1 MSIDRLWRA
10 IAVLALLVTTAA
22 PAVAQVQGGSITGTI
37 RDEQGAVLPGV
48 EVTLTGPAEKQTFT
62 TSADGQFRFL
72 NLAPGTYRVTASLT
86 NFARLVRDE
95 IALVVGQSVTLPITM
110 KVATVQED
118 VTVSGASPI
127 IDTKKTGTST
137 NFTQDEL
144 SKIPNSR
151 DPWALL
157 RTVPG
162 IIVDRVNIAGNET
175 GQQSNYSGKGA
186 LGRESTWTLDGV
198 VITDMSA
205 TGASPSY
212 FDYDAFEE
220 IQISTSN
227 HDIRQPTSGIGL
239 NMIVKR
245 GTNQFRGTARGYFTN
260 DALEASNLPDELAA
274 RGITPDTADHNE
286 QIADYGFD
294 LGGPIFRNKAW
305 AWGSWTTQDI
315 RLGRQA
321 GRLIDRTLLKTINVK
336 GNWQATS
343 KDMVSVLYF
352 NGAKEKFGR
361 GTGQAQ
367 REAETATWNQ
377 GNYYPESR
385 PHGLVKIQ
393 DDRVLTPSMF
403 LSAKYA
409 YYGTG
414 FSLEPRGGLD
424 LPSARDAINSTT
436 SGSTRA
442 QFFLRPQHMF
452 NADGNWFRG
461 GMGGSHDF
469 KYGIGYRRTD
479 AFSQVIWPADKV
491 QSRIES
497 ATSRV
502 ARLYREGAG
511 TDRTQY
517 FNLYVGDTFSRDR
530 LTLDVGVRYD
540 RQWGEA
546 LPSATESNGAYP
558 NVVPGIAFAGY
569 DAPFTWNDFTPRAG
583 FTYALDATG
592 RTLLRG
598 SIGTSVGQ
606 LSNGTVGFSNPS
618 SAVGFADYPWIDSD
632 GSGYAEPAEITIT
645 PSPITFGG
653 GFNPSAPT
661 AVQSAN
667 ILDPDLKAPLTTAA
681 TIGVDRELMPNL
693 AVSVA
698 YSWNRTTR
706 YAYDPWNGVGPDDYE
721 LADTAA
727 TPGGQLTV
735 DVPGRGPYS
744 AVIYRPIPAAVT
756 AGGNGRIRTNF
767 EGYSTRYNGLD
778 FTLTKRLSNRWM
790 ARFATSYN
798 DATQH
803 YDAANRVGAFGN
815 PTSID
820 GFNDTLQIGTL
831 VPQASATVDGGQMY
845 QLSSGSGQGEVF
857 INGKWMMNLNGLY
870 QLPWDM
876 EVAGNLY
883 GKQGSPLPPV
893 ASVSLGLDGT
903 HNVLLVSEVDDVRLD
918 NVWNVDVRLAKTFRV
933 GRSSINFAADLFN
946 VFNNNVELQRNRVMG
961 GTFNQLNQNLSP
973 RILRFGMRVGF

>member
-1 MSIDRLWRA
+1 MTIERLWRA
-10 IAVLALLVTTAA
+10 IAVIVLLAVTAA
-22 PAVAQVQGGSITGTI
+22 PALAQVQGGNITGTI
-37 RDEQGAVLPGV
+37 KDEQGAVLPGV
-48 EVTLTGPAEKQTFT
+48 EVTLTGPAETQTFT
-62 TSADGQFRFL
+62 TGADGQFRFL
-72 NLAPGTYRVTASLT
+72 NLGPGTYKLTASLS

-110 KVATVQED
+110 RVASVQEA
-118 VTVSGASPI
+118 VEVSGASPI

-144 SKIPNSR
+144 ARIPNSR

-162 IIVDRVNIAGNET
+162 IIVDRINIAGNET

-205 TGASPSY
+205 TGASPTY

-245 GTNQFRGTARGYFTN
+245 GTNQYRGTVRGYFTN
-260 DALEASNLPDELAA
+260 DALEASNVPAELEA

-377 GNYYPESR
+377 GNYYPENR

-393 DDRVLTPSMF
+393 DDRVITPSVF

-414 FSLEPRGGLD
+414 FSLAPRGGLD
-424 LPSARDAINSTT
+424 GQTTRDAVNSTT
-436 SGSTRA
+436 SGTTRGS
-442 QFFLRPQHMF
+442 FFLRPQHIV
-452 NADGNWFRG
+452 NADGNWFRS

-469 KYGIGYRRTD
+469 KYGLGYRRTD
-479 AFSQVIWPADKV
+479 AFSQTIWPGDKV
-491 QSRIES
+491 QGRIES
-497 ATSRV
+497 ATNTV

-517 FNLYVGDTFSRDR
+517 FSAYVGDTFSRDR
-530 LTLDVGVRYD
+530 LTLDLGVRYD

-558 NVVPGIAFAGY
+558 NVVPGISFTGY
-569 DAPFTWNDFTPRAG
+569 KAPFTWSDFTPRAG
-583 FTYALDATG
+583 FTYALDASG
-592 RTLLRG
+592 QTLLRG

-618 SAVGFADYPWIDSD
+618 SSVGYADYSWTDLNGNGFAD
-632 GSGYAEPAEITIT
+632 PAEITIT
-645 PSPITFGG
+645 PQPITFGG
-653 GFNPSAPT
+653 GFNPNDPT
-661 AVQSAN
+661 AVRSAN
-667 ILDPDLKAPLTTAA
+667 IIDPDLKAPLTTAA

-698 YSWNRTTR
+698 YSWNRTSR

-721 LADTAA
+721 LASTVTA
-727 TPGGQLTV
+727 P
-735 DVPGRGPYS
+735 DGRS
-744 AVIYRPIPAAVT
+744 ISVYRPIPAAVA

-767 EGYSTRYNGLD
+767 EGYSTRYNGVD
-778 FTLTKRLSNRWM
+778 FTLTKRLSNKWM
-790 ARFATSYN
+790 ARFAAAYN

-803 YDAANRVGAFGN
+803 YDENNRVGAFGN
-815 PTSID
+815 PTPVD
-820 GFNDTLQIGTL
+820 GYIDTLAIGTL
-831 VPQASATVDGGQMY
+831 VPQASAVVDGGQMY

-870 QLPWDM
+870 QLPWNM

-903 HNVLLVSEVDDVRLD
+903 HNVLVVSEIDDVRLE
-918 NVWNVDVRLAKTFRV
+918 NVWNLDLRLAKTFTV
-933 GRSSINFAADLFN
+933 GRSNINFAADLFN
-946 VFNNNVELQRNRVMG
+946 VFNQNFGLQRNRVLG

-973 RILRFGMRVGF
+973 RILRFGVRVGF

>member
-1 MSIDRLWRA
+1 MSIDRLRRA

-22 PAVAQVQGGSITGTI
+22 PALAQVQGGSITGTI

-48 EVTLTGPAEKQTFT
+48 EVTLTGPAESQTFT
-62 TSADGQFRFL
+62 TNADGQFRFL
-72 NLAPGTYRVTASLT
+72 NLAPGTYRVTASLA

-95 IALVVGQSVTLPITM
+95 IALVVGQSITLPITM
-110 KVATVQED
+110 KVASVQED

-144 SKIPNSR
+144 ARIPNSR

-162 IIVDRVNIAGNET
+162 IIVDRINIAGNET

-205 TGASPSY
+205 TGASPTY

-260 DALEASNLPDELAA
+260 DALEWDNVPAELSA

-294 LGGPIFRNKAW
+294 LGGPILRNKAW

-321 GRLIDRTLLKTINVK
+321 GRLIDRTLLKTVNLK

-343 KDMVSVLYF
+343 KDMISVLYF

-367 REAETATWNQ
+367 READTATWNQ
-377 GNYYPESR
+377 GNYYPENR

-393 DDRVLTPSMF
+393 DDRVLSPSVF

-414 FSLEPRGGLD
+414 FSLAPRGGLD
-424 LPSARDAINSTT
+424 GQTTRDAVNSTT
-436 SGSTRA
+436 SGTTRGS
-442 QFFLRPQHMF
+442 FFLRPQHIV
-452 NADGNWFRG
+452 NADGNWFRS

-479 AFSQVIWPADKV
+479 AFSQTIWPGDKV
-491 QSRIES
+491 QGRIES
-497 ATSRV
+497 ATNTV

-517 FNLYVGDTFSRDR
+517 FSAYVGDTFSRDR
-530 LTLDVGVRYD
+530 VTLDLGVRYD

-558 NVVPGIAFAGY
+558 NVVPGISFSGY
-569 DAPFTWNDFTPRAG
+569 KAPFTWNDFTPRAG
-583 FTYALDATG
+583 FTYALDNSG

-618 SAVGFADYPWIDSD
+618 SSVGYADYPWADLNGNGFAD
-632 GSGYAEPAEITIT
+632 PEEITIT
-645 PSPITFGG
+645 PQPITFAG
-653 GFNPSAPT
+653 GFNPNAPT
-661 AVQSAN
+661 AVTSAN
-667 ILDPDLKAPLTTAA
+667 VIDPDLKAPLTTAA
-681 TIGVDRELMPNL
+681 TLGVDRELMANL
-693 AVSVA
+693 AISVA

-721 LADTAA
+721 LASTVVAPD
-727 TPGGQLTV
+727 GRSV
-735 DVPGRGPYS
+735 DV
-744 AVIYRPIPAAVT
+744 YRPIPAAVA

-767 EGYSTRYNGLD
+767 EGYSTRYNGID

-798 DATQH
+798 NATQH
-803 YDAANRVGAFGN
+803 YAENNRVGAFGN
-815 PTSID
+815 PTPVD
-820 GFNDTLQIGTL
+820 GYIDTLAIGTL
-831 VPQASATVDGGQMY
+831 VPQASAVVDGGQMY

-876 EVAGNLY
+876 EVAGNVY

-903 HNVLLVSEVDDVRLD
+903 HNVLMTSEIDDVRLE
-918 NVWNVDVRLAKTFRV
+918 NVWNVDLRLAKNFRF
-933 GRSSINFAADLFN
+933 GRGNVNLVADLFN
-946 VFNNNVELQRNRVMG
+946 VFNTNFGLQRNRVIG